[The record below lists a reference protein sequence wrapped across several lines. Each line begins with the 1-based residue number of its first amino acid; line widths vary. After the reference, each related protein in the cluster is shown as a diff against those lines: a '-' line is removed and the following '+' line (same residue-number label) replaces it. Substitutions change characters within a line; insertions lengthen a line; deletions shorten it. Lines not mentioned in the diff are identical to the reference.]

1 MALAV
6 YKIPVDFFKKQKNIV
21 WITAITFVLQLMVF
35 VP

>member
-6 YKIPVDFFKKQKNIV
+6 YKIPVDFFKKQKNILI
-21 WITAITFVLQLMVF
+21 ITIATFVLQLMVF